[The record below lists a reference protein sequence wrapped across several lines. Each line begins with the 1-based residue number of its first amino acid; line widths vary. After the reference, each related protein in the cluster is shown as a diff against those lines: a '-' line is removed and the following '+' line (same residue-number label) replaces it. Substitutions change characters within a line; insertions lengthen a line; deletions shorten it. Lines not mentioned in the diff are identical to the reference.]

1 MKPAPVDYVAAGSLE
16 EALSLLAEH
25 GSDAKPLAGGQS
37 LIPLLNFRLARPTVL
52 VDLNRLEELAY
63 VRGGNGGGLS
73 LGAMTRHATLESDPL
88 VAREAPLLSAAAGH
102 IAHPQIRNRGT
113 LGGTLAHADPAAELP
128 VVSVALGA
136 RFRIARA
143 GGERW
148 AEAAEFFV
156 GLLTADLQ
164 PGELVVEVTVPAM
177 PPGSGWAFHELAR
190 RTGDYAHAGVAAVLT
205 RSGDAC
211 SRARLVY
218 LSLGDG
224 PMRARRAEQL
234 LVAQGVSESTIDEAA
249 ALAASSEIE
258 PSGDIHASEAYKR
271 HLARVLTRR
280 ALAEAWRRAG
290 DAAGEASGGSA

>member
-1 MKPAPVDYVAAGSLE
+1 MKPAPVDYQAAGSLE

-25 GSDAKPLAGGQS
+25 GMDAKPLAGGQS

-52 VDLNRLEELAY
+52 VDLNGLDELSY
-63 VRGGNGGGLS
+63 VRPTDDGGLS
-73 LGAMTRHATLESDPL
+73 IGAMTRHSTLESDAR
-88 VAREAPLLSAAAGH
+88 VAAAAPLLHAAAGF

-136 RFRIARA
+136 RFRIVKA
-143 GGERW
+143 GGEERW

-156 GLLTADLQ
+156 GLLTADLN
-164 PGELVVEVTVPAM
+164 PGELLVEVRVPAM
-177 PPGSGWAFHELAR
+177 PPGTGWAFHELAR
-190 RTGDYAHAGVAAVLT
+190 RSGDYAHAGVAAVLT
-205 RSGDAC
+205 RTGDGC
-211 SRARLVY
+211 GRARLVY

-224 PMRARRAEQL
+224 PMRARQAERL
-234 LVAQGVSESTIDEAA
+234 LETQGVSESTIAEAA
-249 ALAASSEIE
+249 ELAAANEIQ

-271 HLARVLTRR
+271 HLAKVLTRR

-290 DAAGEASGGSA
+290 EAA

>member
-52 VDLNRLEELAY
+52 VDLNGLGELDY
-63 VRGGNGGGLS
+63 VRPGDGGGLAI
-73 LGAMTRHATLESDPL
+73 GAMTRHSTLERDPR
-88 VAREAPLLSAAAGH
+88 VGEAAPLLQAGAAH

-128 VVSVALGA
+128 VVAVALGA
-136 RFRIARA
+136 RFRIVSSS
-143 GGERW
+143 GERW
-148 AEAAEFFV
+148 ADAAGFFV

-164 PGELVVEVTVPAM
+164 PGELLVEVTVPSM
-177 PPGSGWAFHELAR
+177 PARSGWSFHEIAR

-205 RSGDAC
+205 RNGDGC
-211 SRARLVY
+211 GRARLVY

-224 PMRARRAEQL
+224 PMRARQAEEL
-234 LVAQGVSESTIDEAA
+234 LETQGVSEGTIAEAA
-249 ALAASSEIE
+249 ELAASSEIE
-258 PSGDIHASEAYKR
+258 PTGDIHASAAYKR
-271 HLARVLTRR
+271 HLAKVLTRR
-280 ALAEAWRRAG
+280 ALTEAWRRAG
-290 DAAGEASGGSA
+290 EAA

>member
-16 EALSLLAEH
+16 EALALLAEH

-52 VDLNRLEELAY
+52 VDLNGLDELSY
-63 VRGGNGGGLS
+63 VRSGDGGGLS
-73 LGAMTRHATLESDPL
+73 IGAMTRHSRLENDPQ
-88 VAREAPLLSAAAGH
+88 VAGASPLLAAAAGF

-128 VVSVALGA
+128 VASVALEA
-136 RFRIARA
+136 RFRIVSA

-148 AEAAEFFV
+148 VPAAEFFV
-156 GLLTADLQ
+156 GLLTADLN
-164 PGELVVEVTVPAM
+164 PGELLVEVVVPAM
-177 PPGSGWAFHELAR
+177 PAGSGWAFQELAR
-190 RTGDYAHAGVAAVLT
+190 RVGDYAHAGVAAVLT

-224 PMRARRAEQL
+224 PMRARQAEQL
-234 LVAQGVSESTIDEAA
+234 LETQGISEQTIDEAA
-249 ALAASSEIE
+249 TLAAQNEIE
-258 PSGDIHASEAYKR
+258 PTGDIHASAAYKR
-271 HLARVLTRR
+271 HLAKVLTRR
-280 ALAEAWRRAG
+280 ALTEAWRRAEE
-290 DAAGEASGGSA
+290 AA

>member
-1 MKPAPVDYVAAGSLE
+1 MDYVAAGSLE

-52 VDLNRLEELAY
+52 VDLNGLGELDY
-63 VRGGNGGGLS
+63 VRAENGALS
-73 LGAMTRHATLESDPL
+73 IGAMTRHSTLESDPT
-88 VAREAPLLSAAAGH
+88 VAAASPLLAAAAGQ

-128 VVSVALGA
+128 VVSVALEA
-136 RFRIARA
+136 RFRIVTAG

-148 AEAAEFFV
+148 ADAADFFV

-164 PGELVVEVTVPAM
+164 PGELLVEAQVPAM
-177 PPGSGWAFHELAR
+177 PPGSGWAFQELAR
-190 RTGDYAHAGVAAVLT
+190 RTGDYAHAGVAVVLT

-211 SRARLVY
+211 TRARLVY

-224 PMRARRAEQL
+224 PMRAREAEQL
-234 LVAQGVSESTIDEAA
+234 LETRGVDEITIDEAA
-249 ALAASSEIE
+249 ALAAANEIE
-258 PSGDIHASEAYKR
+258 PTGDIHASESYKR

-280 ALAEAWRRAG
+280 ALTEAWQR
-290 DAAGEASGGSA
+290 AGEAG

>member
-1 MKPAPVDYVAAGSLE
+1 MKPAPVDYVAAGSLD

-52 VDLNRLEELAY
+52 VDLNGLGELSY
-63 VRGGNGGGLS
+63 VRAGDGGGLS
-73 LGAMTRHATLESDPL
+73 IGAMTRHSTLERNPQ
-88 VAREAPLLSAAAGH
+88 VAAAAPLLNAAAAF

-128 VVSVALGA
+128 VVSVALEA
-136 RFRIARA
+136 RFRIVSA

-148 AEAAEFFV
+148 APAAEFFV

-164 PGELVVEVTVPAM
+164 PGELLVEVAVPPM
-177 PPGSGWAFHELAR
+177 PPGSGWSFHELAR
-190 RTGDYAHAGVAAVLT
+190 RTGDYAHAGVAVVLT
-205 RSGDAC
+205 RTGSAC

-224 PMRARRAEQL
+224 PMRARQAEQL
-234 LVAQGVSESTIDEAA
+234 LETQGVSESTIDEAA
-249 ALAASSEIE
+249 ELAAASEIE
-258 PSGDIHASEAYKR
+258 PSGDIHASRAYKR

-280 ALAEAWRRAG
+280 ALTEAWQRAG
-290 DAAGEASGGSA
+290 ELA

>member
-1 MKPAPVDYVAAGSLE
+1 MKPAPVDYHAAGSLE
-16 EALSLLAEH
+16 EALALLAEH
-25 GSDAKPLAGGQS
+25 GMDAKPLAGGQS

-52 VDLNRLEELAY
+52 VDLNGLDELAY
-63 VRGGNGGGLS
+63 VRPANGGLS
-73 LGAMTRHATLESDPL
+73 IGAMTRHSTLETDPQ
-88 VAREAPLLSAAAGH
+88 VARAAPLLHAAAGY

-128 VVSVALGA
+128 VVAVALGA
-136 RFRIARA
+136 RFRIVKAG

-148 AEAAEFFV
+148 AEAADFFV

-164 PGELVVEVTVPAM
+164 PGELLVEVQVPAM
-177 PPGSGWAFHELAR
+177 PPGSGWAFQELAR

-205 RSGDAC
+205 RDGDRC

-224 PMRARRAEQL
+224 PMRARQAERL
-234 LVAQGVSESTIDEAA
+234 LETQGVSESTIEAAA

-271 HLARVLTRR
+271 HLAGVLTRR

-290 DAAGEASGGSA
+290 ETA

>member
-1 MKPAPVDYVAAGSLE
+1 MKPAPVDYVAAGSLD
-16 EALSLLAEH
+16 EALALLAEH
-25 GSDAKPLAGGQS
+25 GADAKPLAGGQS

-52 VDLNRLEELAY
+52 VDLNGLDELAF
-63 VRGGNGGGLS
+63 VRRGDDGGLS
-73 LGAMTRHATLESDPL
+73 IGAMTRHSMLETDPQ
-88 VAREAPLLSAAAGH
+88 VAAASPLLSAAAGF

-128 VVSVALGA
+128 VASVALEA
-136 RFRIARA
+136 RFRIVGAN
-143 GGERW
+143 GERW
-148 AEAAEFFV
+148 VAAADFFV

-164 PGELVVEVTVPAM
+164 PGELLVEVTVPAM
-177 PPGSGWAFHELAR
+177 PVGSGWAFHELAR

-224 PMRARRAEQL
+224 PMRALQAEQL
-234 LVAQGVSESTIDEAA
+234 LETQAISEATIDEAA
-249 ALAASSEIE
+249 TLAAENEIE
-258 PSGDIHASEAYKR
+258 PSGDIHASTAYKR

-280 ALAEAWRRAG
+280 ALTEAWRRAG
-290 DAAGEASGGSA
+290 EAA

>member
-16 EALSLLAEH
+16 EALALLAEH
-25 GSDAKPLAGGQS
+25 GADAKPLAGGQS

-52 VDLNRLEELAY
+52 VDLNGLGELDY
-63 VRGGNGGGLS
+63 VREGAGGGLS
-73 LGAMTRHATLESDPL
+73 LGAMTRHTTLETDAR
-88 VAREAPLLSAAAGH
+88 VAAAAPLLHAAAGF

-128 VVSVALGA
+128 VVSVALEA
-136 RFRIARA
+136 RFRIVRA

-148 AEAAEFFV
+148 APAAEFFV
-156 GLLTADLQ
+156 GLLTADLE
-164 PGELVVEVTVPAM
+164 PGELLVEVEVPPM
-177 PPGSGWAFHELAR
+177 PPGSGWSFHELAR
-190 RTGDYAHAGVAAVLT
+190 RSGDYAHAGVAAVLT
-205 RSGDAC
+205 RGNGGC

-224 PMRARRAEQL
+224 PMRARQAEQL
-234 LVAQGVSESTIDEAA
+234 LETQGVSESTIDEAA
-249 ALAASSEIE
+249 ALAAANEIE

-280 ALAEAWRRAG
+280 ALSEAWRRAKE
-290 DAAGEASGGSA
+290 ATGEAA

>member
-52 VDLNRLEELAY
+52 IDLNGLGELSY
-63 VRGGNGGGLS
+63 VRPGDDGGLS
-73 LGAMTRHATLESDPL
+73 IGAMTRHSTLESDPA
-88 VAREAPLLSAAAGH
+88 VAAAAPLMHAAAGF

-136 RFRIARA
+136 RLRIVKA
-143 GGERW
+143 GGTERW
-148 AEAAEFFV
+148 AEVADFFV

-164 PGELVVEVTVPAM
+164 PGELLVEVQVPAM
-177 PPGSGWAFHELAR
+177 PAGSGWAFQELAR
-190 RTGDYAHAGVAAVLT
+190 RTGDYAHAGVAVVLT
-205 RSGDAC
+205 RAGDAC

-224 PMRARRAEQL
+224 PMRARQAEQL
-234 LVAQGVSESTIDEAA
+234 LEAQGVSEGTIEEAA
-249 ALAASSEIE
+249 ALATTSEIE
-258 PSGDIHASEAYKR
+258 PAGDIHASEAYKR
-271 HLARVLTRR
+271 HVARVLTRR
-280 ALAEAWRRAG
+280 ALTEAWRRAG
-290 DAAGEASGGSA
+290 EAA

>member
-37 LIPLLNFRLARPTVL
+37 LIPLLNFRLARPTLL
-52 VDLNRLEELAY
+52 VDLNGLGELSY
-63 VRGGNGGGLS
+63 VRDGEGGGLS
-73 LGAMTRHATLESDPL
+73 IGAMTRHSALEGDPR
-88 VAREAPLLSAAAGH
+88 VIAAAPLLSSAAGF

-128 VVSVALGA
+128 VVSVALEA
-136 RFRIARA
+136 RFRIVHA

-148 AEAAEFFV
+148 AAAADFFV

-164 PGELVVEVTVPAM
+164 PGELLVEVEVPPM
-177 PPGSGWAFHELAR
+177 PPASGWAFHELAR

-205 RSGDAC
+205 RENGAC
-211 SRARLVY
+211 SRARLVF

-224 PMRARRAEQL
+224 PMRARQAEQL
-234 LVAQGVSESTIDEAA
+234 LETQGVSEATIDEAA
-249 ALAASSEIE
+249 ALAARSEIE

-280 ALAEAWRRAG
+280 ALNEAWRRAG
-290 DAAGEASGGSA
+290 GAA